1 MSNSSVKLTAGTNVG
16 LVRTNNED
24 NFTVNIDL
32 THNDWLI
39 PSDSQAISLG
49 EYGALLVV
57 ADGMGGMNAGEVAS
71 EIAVNTIEDF
81 FSIEDFSPIID
92 TEQHIAQFLT
102 SAIVKA
108 DEAIRQHVIEEP
120 ETEGMGTTI
129 VMAWVLR
136 NRVHIAWCGDSRA
149 YKFNKTSGLT
159 RLSKDHSYVQQLVD
173 EGALPPEEAFD
184 FLYSNIITRSLGDT
198 NSVVKPDYK
207 SFPLADGDNII
218 LCSDGLCGICR
229 DAEILEA
236 MNNMDL
242 DNITACR
249 DALIK
254 MALDAGGDDN
264 VTVAIL
270 QYQTSDNV
278 EDFLHTVMFKSKPL
292 YKKKLFYIPV
302 LIIALIVT
310 PMLLPDK
317 WIGEKGVSFRT
328 ELKSW
333 CATSFDKS
341 KNISAAPTKN
351 EEHEATV
358 ITSEEFVE
366 SENLQSEDVL
376 ENNCSEERY
385 GDLAEI
391 RDRNSAVLA
400 EKEKAKEKKAKEEAA
415 KAQKQALKKL
425 SSAVDEVC
433 KAAKEAKSYADAAK
447 TNAQNGNIE
456 GANSDL
462 NQAKDYLT
470 NAKGKNTDV
479 VKYAKNVENAKSKS
493 ALDDANKALKEA
505 EEACNEANDA
515 ISQAGEKRKEDATIN
530 KTDEVAQQA
539 KNMESSVD
547 NKDSSDK
554 SSNNNNDAKSGDNV
568 NENDITNTNSVVTL
582 PTDDTMGNNNIV
594 SNSTVTSMKDN
605 VNDDVNTASNTSTKD
620 NDKDDD
626 IISADTTKNQKQL
639 VENN

>member
-24 NFTVNIDL
+24 NFTVNINL
-32 THNDWLI
+32 SHNDWHI

-57 ADGMGGMNAGEVAS
+57 ADGMGGMNAGEIAS
-71 EIAVNTIEDF
+71 EIAVNTIEAF

-108 DEAIRQHVIEEP
+108 DEAIKQHVIEEP

-149 YKFNKTSGLT
+149 YKFNKASGLT

-254 MALDAGGDDN
+254 IALDAGGDDN

-292 YKKKLFYIPV
+292 YKKKLFYTPV

-310 PMLLPDK
+310 LMLLPDK

-328 ELKSW
+328 ELKSL
-333 CATSFDKS
+333 CTTSFDKS
-341 KNISAAPTKN
+341 KNIPAAPTKN
-351 EEHEATV
+351 RYIVEEHEATV

-366 SENLQSEDVL
+366 SENMQSEDVL

-391 RDRNSAVLA
+391 RDRNYAVLA

-415 KAQKQALKKL
+415 KAQKQALQNL
-425 SSAVDEVC
+425 NSAVDEVC
-433 KAAKEAKSYADAAK
+433 KAAKEAKSYANKAI

-456 GANSDL
+456 GANIDL

-470 NAKGKNTDV
+470 NAKDKNPDV
-479 VKYAKNVENAKSKS
+479 VKYAKNVEEAKSKS
-493 ALDDANKALKEA
+493 ALDNANKALKEA
-505 EEACNEANDA
+505 EEACNKANNA
-515 ISQAGEKRKEDATIN
+515 ISQACEKRKENATVN
-530 KTDEVAQQA
+530 KTDEVAQPA
-539 KNMESSVD
+539 KDMEFSVD
-547 NKDSSDK
+547 NNDLSDK
-554 SSNNNNDAKSGDNV
+554 SSNNDNGAKSGDIV
-568 NENDITNTNSVVTL
+568 NKNDITNTNSVDTQS
-582 PTDDTMGNNNIV
+582 TDDTMGNNNIV
-594 SNSTVTSMKDN
+594 SNGTVD
-605 VNDDVNTASNTSTKD
+605 STKD

-626 IISADTTKNQKQL
+626 IISADTTNNQKQL
-639 VENN
+639 VNNS

>member
-32 THNDWLI
+32 AHNDWHI

-57 ADGMGGMNAGEVAS
+57 ADGMGGMNAGEFAS
-71 EIAVNTIEDF
+71 EIAVNTIEAF

-108 DEAIRQHVIEEP
+108 DEAIKQHVIEDP

-149 YKFNKTSGLT
+149 YKFNKASGLT

-173 EGALPPEEAFD
+173 EGALPPEDAFD

-292 YKKKLFYIPV
+292 YKKKLFYTPV

-310 PMLLPDK
+310 LMLLPDK

-328 ELKSW
+328 ELKSL
-333 CATSFDKS
+333 CTTSFDKS
-341 KNISAAPTKN
+341 KNIPAVPTKN
-351 EEHEATV
+351 RYIVEEHEATV

-366 SENLQSEDVL
+366 SENMQSEDVL

-391 RDRNSAVLA
+391 RDRNYAVLA

-415 KAQKQALKKL
+415 KAQKQALQNL
-425 SSAVDEVC
+425 DSAVDEVC
-433 KAAKEAKSYADAAK
+433 KVAKEAKSHAYEAI

-456 GANSDL
+456 GANIDL
-462 NQAKDYLT
+462 NQAKDYLK
-470 NAKGKNTDV
+470 NAKDKNQDV
-479 VKYAKNVENAKSKS
+479 VKYAQNVEEAKSKS
-493 ALDDANKALKEA
+493 ALDNANKALKEA
-505 EEACNEANDA
+505 EEACNKANDE
-515 ISQAGEKRKEDATIN
+515 ISQAYGKRKENAAVN
-530 KTDEVAQQA
+530 KTDEVAQPA
-539 KNMESSVD
+539 KDMGFTVE
-547 NKDSSDK
+547 NKDLSNK
-554 SSNNNNDAKSGDNV
+554 SSNNNNGAKSG
-568 NENDITNTNSVVTL
+568 E
-582 PTDDTMGNNNIV
+582 
-594 SNSTVTSMKDN
+594 
-605 VNDDVNTASNTSTKD
+605 ASNTSTKE

-639 VENN
+639 VNNS